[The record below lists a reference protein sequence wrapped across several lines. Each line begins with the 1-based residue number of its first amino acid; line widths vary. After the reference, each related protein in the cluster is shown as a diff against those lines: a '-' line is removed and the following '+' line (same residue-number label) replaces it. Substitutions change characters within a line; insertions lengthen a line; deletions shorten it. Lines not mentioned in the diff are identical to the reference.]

1 MAIREV
7 GYQHRD
13 NSPPGKTAPLAAAT
27 FCAAATLASAAQAL
41 SRMADTDAA
50 DGSLLLV
57 MLGLVC
63 GCFTMFFVSL
73 FVKSFWVCFYLGTK
87 LCIIYFNSK
96 SFLSNQAN
104 TSPSKLAG
112 YRPLVRQKTTKQ

>member
-13 NSPPGKTAPLAAAT
+13 NSPPEKTAPLAAAT
-27 FCAAATLASAAQAL
+27 FCAAATPASAAYTL

-63 GCFTMFFVSL
+63 
-73 FVKSFWVCFYLGTK
+73 
-87 LCIIYFNSK
+87 
-96 SFLSNQAN
+96 
-104 TSPSKLAG
+104 
-112 YRPLVRQKTTKQ
+112 